1 MIRQQSFSNEK
12 PTLYLVPTP
21 IGNLD
26 EMTPRAIEIL
36 RAVDVIAAED
46 TRNTMKLLQV
56 FDIHTRLIA
65 HHSHNERESAK
76 GLLNLLEQGQ
86 SVAVLIS
93 DPGQNI
99 VEQVTAAGYNVVPV
113 SGCSASINALVASG
127 LKVQPF
133 LFKGFLSSNDRE
145 CVRELEGMKALPF
158 TMIFYEAPHRVERML
173 GHCLDVFGDRKAC
186 LAREIT
192 KRHEEFLR
200 GTLSELKDAACGLK
214 GEMVVVIEGCAE
226 ESEPAVDMAL
236 ITEQINERIQS
247 GMSASEAIKQIA
259 KEAGISKNEVYRVY
273 HQES

>member
-1 MIRQQSFSNEK
+1 
-12 PTLYLVPTP
+12 
-21 IGNLD
+21 
-26 EMTPRAIEIL
+26 
-36 RAVDVIAAED
+36 
-46 TRNTMKLLQV
+46 
-56 FDIHTRLIA
+56 
-65 HHSHNERESAK
+65 
-76 GLLNLLEQGQ
+76 
-86 SVAVLIS
+86 
-93 DPGQNI
+93 
-99 VEQVTAAGYNVVPV
+99 
-113 SGCSASINALVASG
+113 
-127 LKVQPF
+127 
-133 LFKGFLSSNDRE
+133 
-145 CVRELEGMKALPF
+145 MKALPF
-158 TMIFYEAPHRVERML
+158 TMIFYEAPHRIERML